1 MRYSSF
7 DYRSACV
14 KKASKAHLRDRFETL
29 YEPESH
35 ISAKSEVMNVA
46 AEAMVT
52 MIEEQTAQNE
62 YQPSYHTTFI
72 DDLLGWCG

>member
-1 MRYSSF
+1 MPLSDSAT
-7 DYRSACV
+7 SACV
-14 KKASKAHLRDRFETL
+14 IQGDRFETL